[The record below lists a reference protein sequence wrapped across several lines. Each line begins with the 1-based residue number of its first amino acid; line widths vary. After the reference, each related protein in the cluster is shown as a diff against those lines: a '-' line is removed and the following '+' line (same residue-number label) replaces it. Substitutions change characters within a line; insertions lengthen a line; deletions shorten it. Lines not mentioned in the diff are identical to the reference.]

1 MSVPTTTMRIDPEL
15 KDRANK
21 VLGELGLSL
30 SGAVTIFLKAVVR
43 EQGLPIDMSISRT
56 KPTRATDRRSRLL
69 MMISKRGGGKL

>member
-43 EQGLPIDMSISRT
+43 EQGLPIDMSI
-56 KPTRATDRRSRLL
+56 RSDKTGESNR
-69 MMISKRGGGKL
+69 